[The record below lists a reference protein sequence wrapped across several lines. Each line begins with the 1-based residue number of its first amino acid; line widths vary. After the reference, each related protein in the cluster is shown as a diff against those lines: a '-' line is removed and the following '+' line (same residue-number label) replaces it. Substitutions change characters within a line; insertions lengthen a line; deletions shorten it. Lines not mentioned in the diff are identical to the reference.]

1 MSLTTLQK
9 GRAAGVLLGQAIGD
23 ALGVPYEFAGR
34 ITAGEA
40 RMVGGG
46 LGPYAPGEWS
56 DDTQMAVCIARVTA
70 TGADLATDAALD
82 VVAQA
87 FLDWQAHGAS
97 DIGAQTSA
105 VLHVARRG
113 TGPLAQRMTAAALA
127 AARAGRAGNGA
138 LMRTGVVGLV
148 SLEDPQATADAAC
161 RVAAL
166 THADDRC
173 VDSCVLWSEA
183 VRVAVVEGRLD
194 VRAGLPL
201 LPEERRSVWLALI
214 EEAEAQAPATFGRN
228 GYTVTAFQAAWSAI
242 HATAHIEG
250 PDHVEAALQTA
261 IAIGHDT
268 DTVAAI
274 TGALLGARYGVSG
287 LRTDL
292 ARRVHGWPALP
303 ARDLIR
309 LCLAT
314 ATGGRPG
321 AWPGAGSMVRGDQ
334 RPLGLPHPDDHDVIL
349 GTEADLARCAELGVT
364 AVVSLSRVG
373 AADIAAAGVQPG
385 KHVEVWLVDS
395 DDPDANADLAWT
407 LEDVARTIDHLR
419 ADGERVLLHC
429 VAAEHRT
436 PAIALAYSRY
446 VGQTERTA
454 KRQIETLLRRRGQMG
469 CLLWETAG
477 RQDPAKYPASHDLAG
492 ALASYQAGRMSF
504 ERLKMVVRATHFT
517 PRRHKP
523 IMSLADL
530 GEQWDYIPVQGSFWD
545 TIGDALF
552 TDVLTKEQYDELFA
566 IHEAQLRT
574 DASAED
580 KR

>member
-1 MSLTTLQK
+1 MLLTTLQK
-9 GRAAGVLLGQAIGD
+9 ARAAGVLLGQAIGD

-82 VVAQA
+82 AVAQG
-87 FLDWQAHGAS
+87 FLDWQAQGAS
-97 DIGAQTSA
+97 DIGAQTST
-105 VLHVARRG
+105 VLHAARHG
-113 TGPLAQRMTAAALA
+113 TAPLAQRMTAAALD

-148 SLEDPQATADAAC
+148 ALLDPQATADAAR

-166 THADDRC
+166 THADERC
-173 VDSCVLWSEA
+173 VDCCVLWSEA

-194 VRAGLPL
+194 VRGGLSL
-201 LPEERRSVWLALI
+201 LPEERRSGWLALI
-214 EEAEAQAPATFGRN
+214 EEAEALPPAAFGRN
-228 GYTVTAFQAAWSAI
+228 GYTITAFQAAWSAI

-250 PDHVEAALQTA
+250 PGHVEAALQTA

-274 TGALLGARYGVSG
+274 AGALLGARYGVSG

-292 ARRVHGWPALP
+292 VRRVHGWPGLR

-309 LCLAT
+309 LSLAT
-314 ATGGRPG
+314 ATGGQAG
-321 AWPGAGSMVRGDQ
+321 AWPGAASMISGDQ

-373 AADIAAAGVQPG
+373 EADIAATGVQPG

-395 DDPDANADLAWT
+395 DDPDANAHLAWT
-407 LEDVARTIDHLR
+407 LEDAARTIGQLR
-419 ADGERVLLHC
+419 AEGERVLVHC

-436 PAIALAYSRY
+436 PAVALAYARY
-446 VGQTERTA
+446 VGQTEWTA
-454 KRQIETLLRRRGQMG
+454 KRQIEALLHRRDQIHG
-469 CLLWETAG
+469 LLWETAG
-477 RQDPAKYPASHDLAG
+477 RQSPAKHPASHDLAG

-504 ERLKMVVRATHFT
+504 ERLKTVVRATHFT

-523 IMSLADL
+523 VMSLADL
-530 GEQWDYIPVQGSFWD
+530 GEQWDYVPVQGSFWD

-552 TDVLTKEQYDELFA
+552 TDVLTKEQYDELLA
-566 IHEAQLRT
+566 IHQAQLRT
-574 DASAED
+574 DASGEPQ
-580 KR
+580 R